1 MAIKKKLSES
11 VSYLNSL
18 SFDNRLLSSIQA
30 RYISQVRFVILLI
43 ASIILLG
50 IVSFTQLPRRLNPEI
65 KIPIVTVITALPGG
79 TPEDIE
85 SLITIPLEDELNNIK
100 GTDTLT
106 SVSSENVS
114 AISMLFTSDTD
125 PDKARDDV
133 DKAVSSVR
141 DLPEDA
147 TDPTV
152 QIVDFE
158 DQPFWS
164 FIIYT
169 DADDASLMRF
179 GKRLEKA
186 IDGVP
191 KVGKV
196 ITAGYEKEYIQVLFN
211 PERLAEYDLDPF
223 SLSQAIKA
231 QTHSYPAGSV
241 KTKTSSYAL
250 AIDSQVQSVDDIRG
264 IRINS
269 AGHSIKLGD
278 VATISLQ
285 SRKDEPLSLFADNSQ
300 KPSRSISFFVYK
312 TSSADIDVAAADTKV
327 AIDRL
332 LKEENDRFKLK
343 TTLNTA
349 DEISKQFNELFGEFR
364 STLLLVFALLFV
376 FLGLRQAIIA
386 SLTIP
391 LTFLSTFVIINA
403 MGLSLNFLTMFALLL
418 SLGLLIDDTI
428 VVVAA
433 MTRYYKT
440 GKFTAYQSAILVWK
454 DFIVPLWSTTITTIW
469 AFVPLL
475 LATGIIGEFIK
486 PIPIVVTATMLS
498 STSIATFITIP
509 LMMIFLDLRIPKR
522 VKELAKYLVIA
533 IIIIVSA
540 VILPKTQIFVF
551 TYVAALCVFYF
562 GFLSRNIIKNW
573 LNSHSKAQRKF
584 VQPFSS
590 AMQKYSEHGVIQL
603 EGIAAKYMVLIR
615 SILRSSTKR
624 AQTLLAVLAFVVVAY
639 VLVGLGFVKTEFF
652 PKTDENL
659 LYVSLELPAG
669 TSISEINEESVRFVE
684 TLRTVPEALFT
695 TVETGSTFDAQQG
708 RAAKNNAMLATL
720 TFADNTERKRSS
732 QEIAEGLRKSLKN
745 YPHGTVLVQELS
757 GGPPAGADVQVNLL
771 GEDLS
776 TLNKIADDFIEY
788 LKKQEGIINPNRS
801 IQSGTGKLVFKPD
814 ADALAENSISMST
827 IGMWLRTYA
836 SGIELDTLR
845 QQSDDIPIEW
855 VFYEKMT
862 PEDIQSLS
870 IPTRGGNYL
879 PLAALGSIELENNP
893 TQITRENGQRTL
905 SVYAGA
911 ARGFNINQLNANLL
925 KFAESYEFPEGYSY
939 KTGGVNEENEKSVQ
953 SILQAMVLSGLLILI
968 TMIIEFQSFRQA
980 FLALLI
986 IPVSIAGVFYIF
998 GLTGIPLSFPALIG
1012 ILALFGIVVT
1022 HAIVVIEK
1030 INDNRKEGLTLENSI
1045 VDAAGNRLEPVVLTS
1060 LATIFGLIPITI
1072 ADPLWQ
1078 GLGGAIIAGLLFSG
1092 MIKLFLVPVLYYIFY
1107 KEKDQKI
1114 QSAK

>member
-1 MAIKKKLSES
+1 MPIKKKISES

-18 SFDNRLLSSIQA
+18 KFDTKLLSTFQA
-30 RYISQVRFVILLI
+30 RYIAQVRFVILLI
-43 ASIILLG
+43 LSICLLG
-50 IVSFTQLPRRLNPEI
+50 IVSFIQLPRRLNPEI
-65 KIPIVTVITALPGG
+65 KIPIVTVVTALPGG

-85 SLITIPLEDELNNIK
+85 SLITIPLEDELNDIK
-100 GTDTLT
+100 GKDTLT

-114 AISMLFTSDTD
+114 AISLLFTSDTD
-125 PDKARDDV
+125 PDKARNDV
-133 DKAVSSVR
+133 DKAVASVH

-147 TDPTV
+147 TTPAV
-152 QIVDFE
+152 QIVDFD

-169 DADDASLMRF
+169 DNDDASLMRF

-186 IDGVP
+186 IDDLP
-191 KVGKV
+191 KVGRV
-196 ITAGYEKEYIQVLFN
+196 VTAGREQEYIQVLFK
-211 PERLAEYDLDPF
+211 PEKLAEYNLDPF

-241 KTKTSSYAL
+241 KTETSSYAL
-250 AIDSQVQSVDDIRG
+250 AIDSQIESIDDIRSV
-264 IRINS
+264 RINS
-269 AGHSIKLGD
+269 EGHSLKLD
-278 VATISLQ
+278 DIATISLQ
-285 SRKDEPLSLFADNSQ
+285 SRKNEALSMFADHEQ

-312 TSSADIDVAAADTKV
+312 TSSANIDTAAADTKV
-327 AIDRL
+327 VVERL
-332 LKEENDRFKLK
+332 LKQEKGQFKLK
-343 TTLNTA
+343 TTMNTA
-349 DEISKQFNELFGEFR
+349 DDIAKQFKELFGEFR
-364 STLLLVFALLFV
+364 STLLLVFGLLFV

-391 LTFLSTFVIINA
+391 LTFLSAFTIIHA
-403 MGLSLNFLTMFALLL
+403 MGLTLNFLTMFALLL

-440 GKFTAYQSAILVWK
+440 GKFTAYQSAILVWR

-475 LATGIIGEFIK
+475 LASGIIGEFIK

-509 LMMIFLDLRIPKR
+509 LMMIFLDLKIPVR
-522 VKELAKYLVIA
+522 AVRLARYLIIA
-533 IIIIVSA
+533 AIIIVSA
-540 VILPKTQIFVF
+540 ILIPKTQVFVF

-562 GFLSRNIIKNW
+562 GFLSRNIIKLW
-573 LNSHSKAQRKF
+573 LNARSKKQQKIFKPVSRVLQR
-584 VQPFSS
+584 
-590 AMQKYSEHGVIQL
+590 YSESGIIQL
-603 EGIAAKYMVLIR
+603 ETIAQKYMVLIR
-615 SILRSSTKR
+615 SILRSRAKR
-624 AQTLLAVLAFVVVAY
+624 IQTLLAILAFVLIAY
-639 VLVGLGFVKTEFF
+639 ILVGVGLVKSEFF
-652 PKTDENL
+652 PKTDENI

-669 TSISEINEESVRFVE
+669 TSLEHINAESQQFLE
-684 TLRTVPEALFT
+684 ALRAVPEALFT
-695 TVETGSTFDAQQG
+695 TVETGATFDAQQG
-708 RAAKNNAMLATL
+708 RAQKNNAMLATL
-720 TFADNTERKRSS
+720 TLEDDAQRKRSS
-732 QEIAEGLRKSLKN
+732 QDIAESLRKSLKD
-745 YPHGTVLVQELS
+745 YPTGTVLVQELS
-757 GGPPAGADVQVNLL
+757 GGPPAGADVQINLL
-771 GEDLS
+771 GENLS
-776 TLNKIADDFIEY
+776 TLNEIADDFTDY
-788 LKKQEGIINPNRS
+788 LKKQDGIVNPDRS
-801 IQSGTGKLVFKPD
+801 VQSGTGKLVFKPD
-814 ADALAENSISMST
+814 ADALAAHNISMST
-827 IGMWLRTYA
+827 LGLWLRTYA

-845 QQSDDIPIEW
+845 QESDEIPIEW

-862 PEDIQSLS
+862 PENIQSLS
-870 IPTRGGNYL
+870 IPLRDGYI
-879 PLAALGSIELENNP
+879 PLSALGSIGLENNP
-893 TQITRENGQRTL
+893 TKITRENGQRTL

-911 ARGFNINQLNANLL
+911 AKGFNVNQLNANLV
-925 KFAESYEFPEGYSY
+925 KFAQQYSFPEGYSW

-953 SILQAMVLSGLLILI
+953 SILQAMILSGLLILI

-1030 INDNRKEGLTLENSI
+1030 INDNRKEGLSLEDSI

-1060 LATIFGLIPITI
+1060 LATIFGLIPITL

-1078 GLGGAIIAGLLFSG
+1078 GLGGAIIAGLMFSG
-1092 MIKLFLVPVLYYIFY
+1092 MIKLFLVPVLYYTFY
-1107 KEKDQKI
+1107 KEKE
-1114 QSAK
+1114 A

>member
-18 SFDNRLLSSIQA
+18 SFDNRLLSSFQA
-30 RYISQVRFVILLI
+30 RYISQVRFVILFI
-43 ASIILLG
+43 FSIILLG

-114 AISMLFTSDTD
+114 AISMLFTSDVD
-125 PDKARDDV
+125 PDKARNDV
-133 DKAVSSVR
+133 DKAVASVR

-169 DADDASLMRF
+169 DGDDASLMRF

-186 IDGVP
+186 IDSVP

-241 KTKTSSYAL
+241 KTATSSYAL
-250 AIDSQVQSVDDIRG
+250 AIDPQVQSVDDIRN

-278 VATISLQ
+278 IATVSMQ
-285 SRKDEPLSLFADNSQ
+285 SRKDEPLSLYADNSQ

-312 TSSADIDVAAADTKV
+312 TSSADIDDAAADTKAV
-327 AIDRL
+327 VDRL
-332 LKEENDRFKLK
+332 LKEEDSRFTLK
-343 TTLNTA
+343 TTMNTA
-349 DEISKQFNELFGEFR
+349 DEIAKQFHELFGEFR

-391 LTFLSTFVIINA
+391 LTFLSTFTILNA

-440 GKFTAYQSAILVWK
+440 GRFTAYQSAILVWK
-454 DFIVPLWSTTITTIW
+454 DFIVPLWSTTVTTIW

-509 LMMIFLDLRIPKR
+509 LMMIFLDLRIPAR
-522 VKELAKYLVIA
+522 VKELVRYLIIAA
-533 IIIIVSA
+533 IIIISA
-540 VILPKTQIFVF
+540 VILPKTQVFIF
-551 TYVAALCVFYF
+551 TYVAALLTFYF

-573 LNSHSKAQRKF
+573 ITSRSKKPQKF
-584 VQPFSS
+584 FKPFSS

-603 EGIAAKYMVLIR
+603 ETIGEKYMVLIR
-615 SILRSSTKR
+615 SILRSSEKR
-624 AQTLLAVLAFVVVAY
+624 KRTLLAILAFVLVAY
-639 VLVGLGFVKTEFF
+639 ILVGVGLVKTEFF
-652 PKTDENL
+652 PKTDENI

-669 TSISEINEESVRFVE
+669 TSISEINTESVRFVD
-684 TLRTVPEALFT
+684 TLRSVPEATFT

-720 TFADNTERKRSS
+720 TFEDNTERDRSS

-776 TLNKIADDFIEY
+776 TLNAIADDFTEY
-788 LKKQEGIINPNRS
+788 LKKQEGIVNPNRS

-814 ADALAENSISMST
+814 ADALAENNISMST
-827 IGMWLRTYA
+827 VGMWLRTYA

-845 QQSDDIPIEW
+845 QQSDDVPIEW
-855 VFYEKMT
+855 VFFEKMT
-862 PEDIQSLS
+862 PENIQSLA
-870 IPTRGGNYL
+870 IPNRGGYI
-879 PLAALGSIELENNP
+879 PLAALGTIELENNP

-911 ARGFNINQLNANLL
+911 ARGYNINQLNANLL
-925 KFAESYEFPEGYSY
+925 KFAEDYEFPEGYSY

-953 SILQAMVLSGLLILI
+953 SILQAMILSGLLILI

-1030 INDNRKEGLTLENSI
+1030 INDNRKEGLTLENAI

-1060 LATIFGLIPITI
+1060 LATIFGLIPITL

-1092 MIKLFLVPVLYYIFY
+1092 IIKLFLVPVLYYIFY
-1107 KEKDQKI
+1107 KEKAQ
-1114 QSAK
+1114 

>member
-1 MAIKKKLSES
+1 MVIKKKISES

-43 ASIILLG
+43 LSIVLLG
-50 IVSFTQLPRRLNPEI
+50 IVSFVKLPRRLNPEI

-85 SLITIPLEDELNNIK
+85 SLITIPLEDELKNIK

-125 PDKARDDV
+125 PDKARNDV
-133 DKAVSSVR
+133 DKAVASVKE
-141 DLPEDA
+141 LPEDA
-147 TDPTV
+147 TDPSV

-169 DADDASLMRF
+169 DGDDASLMRF

-186 IDGVP
+186 IDDVP

-211 PERLAEYDLDPF
+211 PEKLEEYNLDPF

-250 AIDSQVQSVDDIRG
+250 AIDPQVQSVEDIRS
-264 IRINS
+264 IRIQS
-269 AGHSIKLGD
+269 TGHSIQLGD
-278 VATISLQ
+278 IATVSLQ
-285 SRKDEPLSLFADNSQ
+285 ARKDEPVSLFADISQ

-312 TSSADIDVAAADTKV
+312 TSNADIDAAADDTKV
-327 AIDRL
+327 VIDRL
-332 LKEENDRFKLK
+332 LKEEGGRFKLK

-349 DEISKQFNELFGEFR
+349 SEITKQFHELFGEFR
-364 STLLLVFALLFV
+364 STLLLVFGLLFV

-391 LTFLSTFVIINA
+391 LTFLSAFTIINA
-403 MGLSLNFLTMFALLL
+403 MGLTLNFLTMFALLL

-440 GKFTAYQSAILVWK
+440 GKFTPYQSAILVWK

-509 LMMIFLDLRIPKR
+509 LMMIFLDLNIPARIK
-522 VKELAKYLVIA
+522 KLARYLIIAA
-533 IIIIVSA
+533 IIIVTA
-540 VILPKTQIFVF
+540 VLLPKSQIFVF

-562 GFLSRNIIKNW
+562 GFLSRNIIKKW
-573 LNSHSKAQRKF
+573 LHSHSKAQRKF
-584 VQPFSS
+584 VQPFSRT
-590 AMQKYSEHGVIQL
+590 MQKYSESGVIHL
-603 EGIAAKYMVLIR
+603 ESIAAKYMVLIR
-615 SILRSSTKR
+615 SILRSSEKR
-624 AQTLLAVLAFVVVAY
+624 KRTLVAISAFVIVAY
-639 VLVGLGFVKTEFF
+639 VLVALGLVKTEFF

-669 TSISEINEESVRFVE
+669 TSLSEINTESWRFAE
-684 TLRTVPEALFT
+684 TLRTVPEASFV
-695 TVETGSTFDAQQG
+695 TVETGSAFDPQQA
-708 RAAKNNAMLATL
+708 RTNKTNSMLGTITL
-720 TFADNTERKRSS
+720 PDDTERERSS
-732 QEIAEGLRKSLKN
+732 QEIAESLRTSLKN

-757 GGPPAGADVQVNLL
+757 GGPPAGADVQINLL
-771 GEDLS
+771 GENLT
-776 TLNKIADDFIEY
+776 TLNTIADDFEKY
-788 LKKQEGIINPNRS
+788 LKKQKGIVNPNRS
-801 IQSGTGKLVFKPD
+801 VQSGTGKLVFKPD
-814 ADALAENSISMST
+814 MDALAQYDISMST

-845 QQSDDIPIEW
+845 QKSDDVPIEW
-855 VFYEKMT
+855 VFYETMT
-862 PEDIQSLS
+862 PEDILSLS
-870 IPTRGGNYL
+870 IPTRSGDYL
-879 PLAALGSIELENNP
+879 PLSALGTIELENNP

-905 SVYAGA
+905 SVYGGA
-911 ARGFNINQLNANLL
+911 ARGFNVNQLNAELL
-925 KFAESYEFPEGYSY
+925 TFAKAYNFPEGYSY

-953 SILQAMVLSGLLILI
+953 SILQAMILSGLLILI

-1030 INDNRKEGLTLENSI
+1030 INDNRKEGLTLENAI
-1045 VDAAGNRLEPVVLTS
+1045 VDAAGNRLEPVILTS
-1060 LATIFGLIPITI
+1060 LATIFGLIPITL

-1092 MIKLFLVPVLYYIFY
+1092 IIKLFLVPVLYYIFY
-1107 KEKDQKI
+1107 KEKT
-1114 QSAK
+1114 S

>member
-1 MAIKKKLSES
+1 MAIKKKLAES

-18 SFDNRLLSSIQA
+18 KFDTKLYSSIQA
-30 RYISQVRFVILLI
+30 RYISQIRFVILLI
-43 ASIILLG
+43 VSICLLG
-50 IVSFTQLPRRLNPEI
+50 IVSFIQLPRRLNPEI

-85 SLITIPLEDELNNIK
+85 SLITIPLEDELNDIK

-114 AISMLFTSDTD
+114 AITLQFTSDTD
-125 PDKARDDV
+125 PDKARNDV

-147 TDPTV
+147 TDPSV
-152 QIVDFE
+152 SIVDFD

-169 DADDASLMRF
+169 DHDDASLMRF
-179 GKRLEKA
+179 GKRMEKA
-186 IDGVP
+186 LDALP

-196 ITAGYEKEYIQVLFN
+196 ITAGYEKEYIQVLFS
-211 PERLAEYDLDPF
+211 PEKLAEYELDPF

-241 KTKTSSYAL
+241 KTQTSSYAL
-250 AIDSQVQSVDDIRG
+250 AIDAQIQSVEDIRAL
-264 IRINS
+264 RISS
-269 AGHSIKLGD
+269 AGRSLNLGD
-278 VATISLQ
+278 IATISLQ
-285 SRKDEPLSLFADNSQ
+285 SRTDEPVSLFADADQ
-300 KPSRSISFFVYK
+300 EPSRSISYFVYK
-312 TSSADIDVAAADTKV
+312 TSTADIDDAANDAKV
-327 AIDRL
+327 VVERL
-332 LKEENDRFKLK
+332 LKEEDNRFKLK
-343 TTLNTA
+343 TTMNTA
-349 DEISKQFNELFGEFR
+349 DDIEKQFHELFGEFR
-364 STLLLVFALLFV
+364 STLLLVFGLLFV

-391 LTFLSTFVIINA
+391 LTFLSAFTIIKG
-403 MGLSLNFLTMFALLL
+403 MGLTLNFLTMFALLL

-509 LMMIFLDLRIPKR
+509 LMMIFLDLKVPARITR
-522 VKELAKYLVIA
+522 LMRYLIIA
-533 IIIIVSA
+533 ALIIGSA
-540 VILPKTQIFVF
+540 VLLPKTQVLVF
-551 TYVAALCVFYF
+551 TYVAALGVFYF
-562 GFLSRNIIKNW
+562 GFLSRNLIKKW
-573 LNSHSKAQRKF
+573 LLMRTKKQHKIMKPAS
-584 VQPFSS
+584 VM
-590 AMQKYSEHGVIQL
+590 MQKYSDSGIIQL
-603 EGIAAKYMVLIR
+603 EPLAAQYMKLIR
-615 SILRSSTKR
+615 SILRSPAKR
-624 AQTLLAVLAFVVVAY
+624 KQTLLAILAFVLVAY
-639 VLVGLGFVKTEFF
+639 VLVGVGLVKTEFF
-652 PKTDENL
+652 PKTDENI

-669 TSISEINEESVRFVE
+669 TSLAAINEESVRFAN
-684 TLRTVPEALFT
+684 TLRSIPEATFT
-695 TVETGSTFDAQQG
+695 TVETGASFDSQMG
-708 RAAKNNAMLATL
+708 RAQKNNAMLATL
-720 TFADNTERKRSS
+720 TFEDDTERDRSS
-732 QEIAEGLRKSLKN
+732 QDIAESLRAELKN
-745 YPHGTVLVQELS
+745 YPTGVVLVQELS
-757 GGPPAGADVQVNLL
+757 GGPPAGADVQINLL
-771 GEDLS
+771 GENLS
-776 TLNKIADDFIEY
+776 TLNGIADDFTAY
-788 LKKQEGIINPNRS
+788 LEKQDGIVNPKRS
-801 IQSGTGKLVFKPD
+801 IQSGTGKLVFTPD
-814 ADALAENSISMST
+814 ADALAEQGVSMST

-845 QQSDDIPIEW
+845 QESDDLPIEW
-855 VFYEKMT
+855 VFYETMK

-870 IPTRGGNYL
+870 IPVRGGYI
-879 PLAALGSIELENNP
+879 PLSALGSISLENNP

-911 ARGFNINQLNANLL
+911 AKGFNINQLNADLV
-925 KFAESYEFPEGYSY
+925 KFAESYDLPEGYSW

-953 SILQAMVLSGLLILI
+953 SILQAMILSGLLILI

-1030 INDNRKEGLTLENSI
+1030 INDNRREGLSLENAI

-1060 LATIFGLIPITI
+1060 LATIFGLIPITL

-1092 MIKLFLVPVLYYIFY
+1092 AIKLFLVPVLYYTFY
-1107 KEKDQKI
+1107 KD
-1114 QSAK
+1114 

>member
-1 MAIKKKLSES
+1 MAIKKKISES

-18 SFDNRLLSSIQA
+18 KFDTKLYSSIQA

-43 ASIILLG
+43 VSICLLG
-50 IVSFTQLPRRLNPEI
+50 IVSFIQLPRRLNPEI
-65 KIPIVTVITALPGG
+65 KIPIVNVITALPGG

-85 SLITIPLEDELNNIK
+85 SLITIPLEDELSDIK

-114 AISMLFTSDTD
+114 AISLLFTSDTD
-125 PDKARDDV
+125 PDKARNDV
-133 DKAVSSVR
+133 DKAVASVR

-147 TDPTV
+147 TTPTV
-152 QIVDFE
+152 TIVDFD

-164 FIIYT
+164 FILYT
-169 DADDASLMRF
+169 DHDDASLMRF
-179 GKRLEKA
+179 GKRMEKA
-186 IDGVP
+186 IDALP
-191 KVGKV
+191 KVGRV
-196 ITAGYEKEYIQVLFN
+196 VTAGYEKEYIQVLFS
-211 PERLAEYDLDPF
+211 PEKLDEYDLDPF

-241 KTKTSSYAL
+241 KTETSSYAL
-250 AIDSQVQSVDDIRG
+250 AIDAQIQSVDDIRAL
-264 IRINS
+264 RITS
-269 AGHSIKLGD
+269 AGHSLNLGD
-278 VATISLQ
+278 IATISLQ
-285 SRKDEPLSLFADNSQ
+285 SRKDEPVSLFADAHQ
-300 KPSRSISFFVYK
+300 QPSRSISFFVYK
-312 TSSADIDVAAADTKV
+312 TSSADIDDAETDTKTV
-327 AIDRL
+327 VERL
-332 LKEENDRFKLK
+332 LKQEEGRFKIK
-343 TTLNTA
+343 TTMNTA
-349 DEISKQFNELFGEFR
+349 DDIAKQFRELFGEFR
-364 STLLLVFALLFV
+364 STLLLVFGLLFV
-376 FLGLRQAIIA
+376 FLGLRQAVIA

-391 LTFLSTFVIINA
+391 LTFLSAFTIIKA
-403 MGLSLNFLTMFALLL
+403 MGLTLNFLTMFALLL

-475 LATGIIGEFIK
+475 LASGIIGEFIK

-509 LMMIFLDLRIPKR
+509 LMMIFLDLKVAPRIIR
-522 VKELAKYLVIA
+522 MARYLL
-533 IIIIVSA
+533 IVGIL
-540 VILPKTQIFVF
+540 VVLGVVLPKTPVFVL
-551 TYVAALCVFYF
+551 TYVAGLGVLYF
-562 GFLSRNIIKNW
+562 GFLSRERIGKW
-573 LNSHSKAQRKF
+573 LSLHSKKQ
-584 VQPFSS
+584 
-590 AMQKYSEHGVIQL
+590 QKLLRPASLMLHRYSESGIIQL
-603 EGIAAKYMVLIR
+603 ETIAAKYMKLIR
-615 SILRSSTKR
+615 SILRSPAKR
-624 AQTLLAVLAFVVVAY
+624 KQTLLAILIFVVVAY
-639 VLVGLGFVKTEFF
+639 VLVALGLVKTEFF
-652 PKTDENL
+652 PKTDENI

-669 TSISEINEESVRFVE
+669 TSLAAINVESVRFANA
-684 TLRTVPEALFT
+684 LRKVPEATFT
-695 TVETGSTFDAQQG
+695 TVETGAAFDSQVG
-708 RAAKNNAMLATL
+708 RAAKSNAMLATL
-720 TFADNTERKRSS
+720 TFEDDTKRDRSS
-732 QEIAEGLRKSLKN
+732 QDIAESLRESLKS
-745 YPHGTVLVQELS
+745 YPTGTVLVQELS

-776 TLNKIADDFIEY
+776 VLNSIADDFTAY
-788 LKKQEGIINPNRS
+788 LDKQAGIVNPQRS
-801 IQSGTGKLVFKPD
+801 IQSGTGKLVFTPD
-814 ADALAENSISMST
+814 ADALAEHGVSMGT
-827 IGMWLRTYA
+827 IGLWMRTYA

-845 QQSDDIPIEW
+845 QGSDDVPIEW

-870 IPTRGGNYL
+870 IPVRDGYV
-879 PLAALGSIELENNP
+879 PLSVLGTIMLENNP

-905 SVYAGA
+905 SVFAGA
-911 ARGFNINQLNANLL
+911 AKGFNINQLNADLV
-925 KFAESYEFPEGYSY
+925 KFAEGYDFPEGYSW

-953 SILQAMVLSGLLILI
+953 SILQAMILSGLLILI

-1030 INDNRKEGLTLENSI
+1030 INDNIKEGLTLENAI

-1060 LATIFGLIPITI
+1060 LATIFGLIPITL

-1092 MIKLFLVPVLYYIFY
+1092 AIKLFLVPVLYYTFY
-1107 KEKDQKI
+1107 KEN
-1114 QSAK
+1114 